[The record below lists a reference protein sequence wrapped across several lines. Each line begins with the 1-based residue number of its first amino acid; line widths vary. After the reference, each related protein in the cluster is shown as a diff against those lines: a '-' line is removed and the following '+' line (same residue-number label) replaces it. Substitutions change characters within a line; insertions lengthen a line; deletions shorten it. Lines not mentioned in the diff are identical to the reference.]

1 MSFLDRLPFQRRPDG
16 PLNSD
21 GQLYSEL
28 WLDQRNAPRRIRK
41 RMRKGEVTAK
51 QAEQL
56 QHFEEKGYLILSLD
70 LGEEI
75 YTEIDQAVE
84 SLWRDRPDDVAY
96 AYHGLLTRF
105 ADADPEH
112 RKPSCRIADLH
123 TACDAALSLYLHP
136 EIFEVID
143 LIFGEPT
150 VATQSLY
157 FEWGSQQGLHRDPVY
172 VQMSPPSHLA
182 AAWIA
187 LEDIGPDCGPLVY
200 LPKSHR
206 LPYYQFEPGRYLFD
220 HARDGDEEL
229 KASQAWDERHC
240 AEAGLELEALTCRRG
255 DVLIWHH
262 SLLHGGSFPT
272 DPALTR
278 KSFVIHFS
286 TQASMP
292 RVMNS
297 YVRPGE
303 EPPEIYVSER
313 LIERRGARGFD
324 SPLHVHASTAG
335 GPTEPQQADTQVQ
348 ASKPN
353 EG

>member
-1 MSFLDRLPFQRRPDG
+1 MSFLDRLPFRRRSDG

-28 WLDQRNAPRRIRK
+28 WLDHPRAHQRIAKRQRR
-41 RMRKGEVTAK
+41 GELTAER
-51 QAEQL
+51 AEQL
-56 QHFEEKGYLILSLD
+56 RQFSEKGYLILSLD
-70 LGEEI
+70 LDEEV
-75 YTEIDQAVE
+75 YTAIDGAVDG
-84 SLWRDRPDDVAY
+84 LWRDRPADVAY
-96 AYHGLLTRF
+96 AYHSLLTRF
-105 ADADPEH
+105 ADADADH

-123 TACDAALSLYLHP
+123 TVCDEALELYLHP

-200 LPKSHR
+200 VPGSHR
-206 LPYYQFEPGRYLFD
+206 LPYYQFAPGRYLFD
-220 HARDGDEEL
+220 HGLDGDDEL

-240 AEAGLELEALTCRRG
+240 VEAGLELETLTCRRG

-262 SLLHGGSFPT
+262 SLLHGGSYPT

-278 KSFVIHFS
+278 KSFVVHYS
-286 TQASMP
+286 TLASMP
-292 RVMNS
+292 RVLNS
-297 YVRPGE
+297 YVRPGAE
-303 EPPEIYVSER
+303 PEIFASEKI
-313 LIERRGARGFD
+313 LERDGCHGFD
-324 SPLHVHASTAG
+324 SPLHVHASRPGDRRSEDRETC
-335 GPTEPQQADTQVQ
+335 
-348 ASKPN
+348 
-353 EG
+353 